1 MKFSILLICLL
12 IINSICSVN
21 IFPQENK
28 WQLLPNSPIPDSVSQ
43 RFEDIYFANPYTG
56 WTIQYTGKVFKT
68 TNAGQNWTDVYTAT
82 NFPQGFFRSLGFFN
96 SDFGLMG
103 TLFFSSPMFR
113 TTNGGLNWIKI
124 ENIPPPVPIGICGIS
139 IVNDSVAYGVGR
151 YSGPASVIKTTD
163 KGETWTTLSVSTGLA
178 RSLVDCYFWSN
189 DSGIIVGGWNTSNY
203 LNGVSVVLLT
213 TDGGLNWTRVY
224 MSTRTGEWCWKIS
237 FTNQDTGYVSI
248 ERHSGVSYYLKTT
261 DRGQT
266 WQEKVFIEYDQE
278 GIGFVNQY
286 TGWIGGWTGPTYE
299 TTNGGISWNQ
309 VTWGFYL
316 NRFRFINDTLAY
328 SVGNRVYIYSKDT
341 VRYDNA
347 LFAIIGDYGKS
358 GVNELNVTNLVKY
371 WNPDFILTTGGNNF
385 DFGEQSTIDENIG
398 QYYHPFI
405 YPYSGVY
412 GKGDTV
418 NRFFPTL
425 DEVDWNQTGAAPY
438 LNYFQLP
445 NNERYYDFV
454 KGNVH
459 FFAISSDSSE
469 PDGNDVNSVQALWL
483 KDKLENSS
491 EQWNIVYFHHSPYSS
506 GSDYGSSEVMRWPF
520 GQWGAS
526 AVISGHNNVYE
537 RLYFNDIPYFVN
549 GLGGKAIGEFGALIP
564 GSQIRYNGNFGAMIN
579 YAYDDSL
586 VFKFYNKDRTKI
598 DQYKITPAPKRLL
611 STLFIEGLYDE
622 VSNSMK
628 PDLVGL
634 YIRKAT
640 SPYEYVDSS
649 KSFIQNTGLGRFNF
663 FSPKNATEYYLV
675 VSHRNS
681 IDTWSSIPKKFI
693 SNNMDY
699 DFTIS
704 SSQAY
709 GDNLKLKGSAYCIYS
724 GDVNKDDVIDGF
736 DMGMID
742 NDAANFV
749 FGYVLTDLNLDFLVD
764 GSDYLIADNNAY
776 NFIGVIQP

>member
-1 MKFSILLICLL
+1 MKYSLLLL
-12 IINSICSVN
+12 FLLLINSINSVK
-21 IFPQENK
+21 IYPQDNK
-28 WQLLPNSPIPDSVSQ
+28 WQLLPNSPIPDSISQ
-43 RFEDIYFANPYTG
+43 RFEDVYFANPYTG
-56 WTIQYTGKVFKT
+56 WIIQYTGKVFKT
-68 TNAGQNWTDVYTAT
+68 TDAGQNWSDVHTAS

-139 IVNDSVAYGVGR
+139 VVNDSVAYAVGR
-151 YSGPASVIKTTD
+151 YSGPASVIKTTN

-189 DSGIIVGGWNTSNY
+189 DSGIVVGGWNTSNY

-213 TDGGLNWTRVY
+213 TNGGATWTRVY
-224 MSTRTGEWCWKIS
+224 MSTRTAEWCWKIS
-237 FTNQDTGYVSI
+237 FINQDTGYVSI
-248 ERHSGVSYYLKTT
+248 ERHSGTSYYLKTT
-261 DRGQT
+261 DKGQT

-299 TTNGGISWNQ
+299 TTNGGATWNQ

-328 SVGNRVYIYSKDT
+328 SVGNRVYKYSRDT

-347 LFAIIGDYGKS
+347 LFAIIGDYGKA
-358 GVNELNVTNLVKY
+358 GIDELNVTNLVKY

-385 DFGEQSTIDENIG
+385 DFGEKSTIDENIG

-405 YPYSGVY
+405 HPYSGVY
-412 GKGDTV
+412 GNGDTV
-418 NRFFPTL
+418 NRFFPTM
-425 DEVDWNQTGAAPY
+425 DEVDWNQPGAAPY

-445 NNERYYDFV
+445 ENERYYDFV

-459 FFAISSDSSE
+459 FFAVSSDSSE
-469 PDGNDVNSVQALWL
+469 PDGNDVNSVQAKWI
-483 KDKLENSS
+483 KEKLENSA
-491 EQWNIVYFHHSPYSS
+491 EQWNIVYFHHSPFSS
-506 GSDYGSSEVMRWPF
+506 DSDYGSSEVMRWPF
-520 GQWGAS
+520 DEWGAT

-537 RLYFNDIPYFVN
+537 RLYINETPYIVN
-549 GLGGKAIGEFGALIP
+549 GLGGKAIGEFGTAIP
-564 GSQIRYNGNFGAMIN
+564 GSIIRYNGNFGAMIN

-598 DQYKITPAPKRLL
+598 DHFKITPIPKRLF
-611 STLFIEGLYDE
+611 STLFIEGFYDE
-622 VSNSMK
+622 VTNIMK
-628 PDLVGL
+628 PDMVSVLL
-634 YIRKAT
+634 RKSV
-640 SPYEYVDSS
+640 SPYEIIDTS
-649 KSFIQNTGLGRFNF
+649 KSFIQNNGLGRFVF
-663 FSPKNATEYYLV
+663 TRPKNATEYYV
-675 VSHRNS
+675 VINHRNS
-681 IDTWSSIPKKFI
+681 ISTWSSIPQKFI
-693 SNNMDY
+693 ANNMEY
-699 DFTIS
+699 DFSIS
-704 SSQAY
+704 ASQAY
-709 GDNLKLKGSAYCIYS
+709 GDNMILKGNVYCIYS

-736 DMGMID
+736 DLGMVD
-742 NDAANFV
+742 NDASNFV
-749 FGYVLTDLNLDFLVD
+749 IGFVPTDLNLDFLVD
-764 GSDYLIADNNAY
+764 GSDYLIADNNAS